1 MTFRKMYLPYNDLM
15 KYSLEIIIQ
24 QGHCHKGQLKLF
36 FSLAK
41 LSCYSF
47 LVNFKHEKNPIVRPL
62 QIGDSGSVS

>member
-1 MTFRKMYLPYNDLM
+1 M
-15 KYSLEIIIQ
+15 KYSLEVIIQ